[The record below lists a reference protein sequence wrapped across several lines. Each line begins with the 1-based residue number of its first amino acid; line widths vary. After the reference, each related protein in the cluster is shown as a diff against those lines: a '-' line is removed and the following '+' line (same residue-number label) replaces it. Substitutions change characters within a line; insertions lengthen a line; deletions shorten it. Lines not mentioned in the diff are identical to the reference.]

1 MADTT
6 PSPEA
11 VIGAAIAS
19 RLLDV
24 FTALPGIVESY
35 NAAEKTITVKLA
47 VKRAIDTE
55 DDGVV
60 LEEVEPIPNVPV
72 LCFGSPKLSLRAT
85 LTKGDSVL
93 LIFSQ
98 WAIAQWRS
106 TGEVSDPRDLRL
118 HGPSYPVAIPWYAPS
133 GGPGSDDDDSIGRAG
148 GLRAHFKDDA
158 IEVGDGSDAV
168 ALAAK
173 VNARLNALESAFAA
187 LETVFAAHGHAFAGG
202 AVTPGAV
209 PIYTPTAP
217 SGSDVSSSNLKAD

>member
-19 RLLDV
+19 RMLDV

-35 NAAEKTITVKLA
+35 DATAKTITVKLA

-60 LEEVEPIPNVPV
+60 LEEIEPIPNVPV

-85 LTKGDSVL
+85 LAKGDSVL

-118 HGPSYPVAIPWYAPS
+118 HGPSYPVAVPWYAPS
-133 GGPGSDDDDSIGRAG
+133 GGPGDDDDDSIGRAG
-148 GLRAHFKDDA
+148 GLRAHFKNDA

-168 ALAAK
+168 AMAAK
-173 VNARLNALESAFAA
+173 VNARLNALESFASSVQTFLFSHTHPA
-187 LETVFAAHGHAFAGG
+187 PGGTTSAAAPPF
-202 AVTPGAV
+202 T
-209 PIYTPTAP
+209 TTAP